1 MNDKEYIKLSE
12 ELQKRIMK
20 DRNIDKA
27 PDPAIR
33 RDPTRDKAN
42 LWRPAFVRDV
52 EKILHCPYYNRYSD
66 KTQVFTFYKN
76 DDISRR
82 ALHVQLVGDGFESAR
97 RFNCDDRDRF
107 LVPVDPF
114 TDKIVGGVITDFL
127 ENPRHKIRQHHKAG
141 RIHCL
146 VLIICSHFSAS
157 FLANDFLIRYGLS
170 FPIQNQVYRT
180 TVETT

>member
-33 RDPTRDKAN
+33 RDPTRDKAS

-66 KTQVFTFYKN
+66 KTQVFA
-76 DDISRR
+76 R
-82 ALHVQLVGDGFESAR
+82 SAR
-97 RFNCDDRDRF
+97 F
-107 LVPVDPF
+107 
-114 TDKIVGGVITDFL
+114 
-127 ENPRHKIRQHHKAG
+127 ENSKKHRLYARA
-141 RIHCL
+141 
-146 VLIICSHFSAS
+146 
-157 FLANDFLIRYGLS
+157 
-170 FPIQNQVYRT
+170 
-180 TVETT
+180 